1 MRALNFKSTF
11 SSRPAGAISLLMIVS
26 A

>member
-11 SSRPAGAISLLMIVS
+11 SSRPAGAISLLM
-26 A
+26 